1 MVGMSGAMWAIP
13 GCRGLEGMWLGG
25 YVLGHAGM
33 GKLGEAETRGD
44 PGTEP
49 KKRELDRWWAGS
61 QVGGGK

>member
-1 MVGMSGAMWAIP
+1 
-13 GCRGLEGMWLGG
+13 MWLGG

-49 KKRELDRWWAGS
+49 KKRELDRWWAAS
-61 QVGGGK
+61 QVGRGK